1 MKNQGI
7 RIRRGRPADE
17 AALLALLPRLAQFK
31 LSPQRRPE
39 DLWQGDAQLVKAHLA
54 GKAAH
59 CLLLV
64 AEDSQETPATV
75 AGFALVSLQ
84 PEFTG
89 HDPGAHLEVLV
100 VADGFE
106 GRGVGRQ
113 LLADAETAAKAKGA
127 QSMTLHVFNE
137 NQRAHRLYEAS
148 GYQSEIQR
156 CIKWL

>member
-31 LSPQRRPE
+31 LSPRRRPE
-39 DLWQGDAQLVKAHLA
+39 DLWHGDAQLVKAHLA
-54 GKAAH
+54 GQAPQ

-64 AEDSQETPATV
+64 AEDAEQAAV
-75 AGFALVSLQ
+75 AGFALVTLQ

-113 LLADAETAAKAKGA
+113 LLVQAETAAKAKGA
-127 QSMTLHVFNE
+127 QSITLHVFNE